1 VHSLKKMSTSVKT
14 RLCPAVLL
22 SVLLLS
28 AACDRGPQEI
38 RIGQQECDHCRM
50 MISQEQF
57 AAQLITQQGRQY
69 AFDAI
74 ECMAALVDSGDGRE
88 LDVHSL
94 WVPDFLNP
102 GNWME
107 AESAWYLQSDGLR
120 SPMALNFSAYSNED
134 FARSQQSE
142 FGGDVVRWVDVRDIV
157 RDSWSGGAHGHSH
170 ANDTDHIHTHSHTN

>member
-1 VHSLKKMSTSVKT
+1 MIITSSEISVGYGLK
-14 RLCPAVLL
+14 PVLMAC
-22 SVLLLS
+22 VLLLI

-74 ECMAALVDSGDGRE
+74 ECMAAFVDSGDGTE
-88 LDVHSL
+88 LDIHSL
-94 WVPDFLNP
+94 WVPDFHDP

-107 AESAWYLQSDGLR
+107 AETAWYLQSDDLR
-120 SPMALNFSAYSNED
+120 SPMALNFSAYTDEGT
-134 FARSQQSE
+134 ARSQQSE
-142 FGGDVVRWVDVRDIV
+142 FGGRVVRWMEVRDIV
-157 RDSWSGGAHGHSH
+157 RESWSGGAHGH
-170 ANDTDHIHTHSHTN
+170 NHSHHHHH